1 MVVAA
6 ENVVELVP
14 ADRLTRFGSRERL
27 LVDLGA
33 AMRPEGTP
41 KVLALFALTGFR
53 ECVASLGRPGS
64 QALLG
69 RLSSRL
75 EHVVGPAGSCYWP
88 REDEFALLCDA
99 GTPGLDSLLDRAA
112 AALSDR
118 SGAVAV
124 TAACGA
130 VAVPEEAGDPLSALQ
145 LADARLSDA
154 QPGREPRGRRQT
166 FAAVRRHE
174 SDASEGADGADGPS
188 AEPLKALRA
197 EMVEASASRMRIWRV
212 DQLLDIARTLTELA
226 DAARIDD
233 GQTGGLQG
241 QPRNAPRIPL
251 LLKELSLKLA
261 ALRALGGP
269 EIPGLCSL
277 VEDASP
283 RAGNTSAKV
292 IAALDEIG
300 AVLTAA

>member
-1 MVVAA
+1 M
-6 ENVVELVP
+6 
-14 ADRLTRFGSRERL
+14 
-27 LVDLGA
+27 
-33 AMRPEGTP
+33 
-41 KVLALFALTGFR
+41 LALFALTGFH

-154 QPGREPRGRRQT
+154 QPGREPRGRRQP
-166 FAAVRRHE
+166 FPAVRRHG

-212 DQLLDIARTLTELA
+212 DQLLDLARTLTELA

-241 QPRNAPRIPL
+241 QPRDAPRIPL
-251 LLKELSLKLA
+251 LLKELGLKLA

>member
-1 MVVAA
+1 MVVAV

-14 ADRLTRFGSRERL
+14 SDRLTRFGSRERL
-27 LVDLGA
+27 LVDLGE

-75 EHVVGPAGSCYWP
+75 EQVVGPTGNCYWP

-99 GTPGLDSLLDRAA
+99 GTPALDSLLERAA
-112 AALSDR
+112 TALSER
-118 SGAVAV
+118 GAAVAIS
-124 TAACGA
+124 AACGA
-130 VAVPEEAGDPLSALQ
+130 VTVPGEAADPLSALQ
-145 LADARLSDA
+145 LADARLNDA

-166 FAAVRRHE
+166 FAAVQRHE
-174 SDASEGADGADGPS
+174 SDASDAAPGGVDPS
-188 AEPLKALRA
+188 AEPLKALQA
-197 EMVEASASRMRIWRV
+197 EVIEASASRMRIWRV
-212 DQLLDIARTLTELA
+212 DQLLDLARTLTELA

-241 QPRNAPRIPL
+241 QPRDAPRIPL
-251 LLKELSLKLA
+251 LLKELGLKLA

-300 AVLTAA
+300 TVLAVA

>member
-6 ENVVELVP
+6 ENVIELVP

-27 LVDLGA
+27 LVDLSE
-33 AMRPEGTP
+33 AMRPEGAP
-41 KVLALFALTGFR
+41 KVLALFALTGFH
-53 ECVASLGRPGS
+53 ECVATLGRPLS

-75 EHVVGPAGSCYWP
+75 EQVVGPAGSCYWP

-99 GTPGLDSLLDRAA
+99 GTHALDALLGRAA
-112 AALSDR
+112 AALSER
-118 SGAVAV
+118 SAAVAIS
-124 TAACGA
+124 AACGA
-130 VAVPEEAGDPLSALQ
+130 VAVPGEAADPLSALQ
-145 LADARLSDA
+145 LADARLNDA
-154 QPGREPRGRRQT
+154 QPDREPRDRRQT
-166 FAAVRRHE
+166 FAAVRRH
-174 SDASEGADGADGPS
+174 ASDGPES
-188 AEPLKALRA
+188 ARDAGPSTEPLQALQA
-197 EMVEASASRMRIWRV
+197 EMSEASASRMRVWRV
-212 DQLLDIARTLTELA
+212 DQLLDLARTLTELA

-241 QPRNAPRIPL
+241 LPRDAPRIPL
-251 LLKELSLKLA
+251 LLKELSLKLT

-277 VEDASP
+277 VEDANP

-300 AVLTAA
+300 TVLAVA

>member
-1 MVVAA
+1 MVVAV

-14 ADRLTRFGSRERL
+14 ADRLSRFGSRERL
-27 LVDLGA
+27 LVDLGE
-33 AMRPEGTP
+33 AMRPDGAP
-41 KVLALFALTGFR
+41 QVLALFALTGFH
-53 ECVASLGRPGS
+53 ECVARLGRPGS

-75 EHVVGPAGSCYWP
+75 EQVVGPTGRCYWP

-99 GTPGLDSLLDRAA
+99 ATPALESLLERAA
-112 AALSDR
+112 AALSER
-118 SGAVAV
+118 SAAVAV
-124 TAACGA
+124 TATCGA
-130 VAVPEEAGDPLSALQ
+130 VAVPAEAADPLSALQ

-154 QPGREPRGRRQT
+154 QPGREARGRRQT
-166 FAAVRRHE
+166 FADVRRHE
-174 SDASEGADGADGPS
+174 PDPPTDSRTADDPS
-188 AEPLKALRA
+188 AEPLKALQA
-197 EMVEASASRMRIWRV
+197 EMIEASASRMRMWQV
-212 DQLLDIARTLTELA
+212 DQLLDLARTLTELA

-241 QPRNAPRIPL
+241 QPRDAPRIPL
-251 LLKELSLKLA
+251 LLKELGLKLA

-269 EIPGLCSL
+269 EIPGLSSL
-277 VEDASP
+277 VGDANP

-300 AVLTAA
+300 TVLAAA

>member
-6 ENVVELVP
+6 ENVFELVP
-14 ADRLTRFGSRERL
+14 HDRLTRFGSRERL
-27 LVDLGA
+27 LVDLGE
-33 AMRPEGTP
+33 AMRPDGAP
-41 KVLALFALTGFR
+41 QVLALFALTGFH
-53 ECVASLGRPGS
+53 ECVANLGRPGS

-69 RLSSRL
+69 KLSSRL
-75 EHVVGPAGSCYWP
+75 EQVVGPAGSCYWP

-99 GTPGLDSLLDRAA
+99 GTPGLDSLLERAA

-124 TAACGA
+124 TGAYGA
-130 VAVPEEAGDPLSALQ
+130 VAVPTEAGDPLSALQ

-154 QPGREPRGRRQT
+154 QPGREPRDRRQPL
-166 FAAVRRHE
+166 AAVRRLG
-174 SDASEGADGADGPS
+174 SPTSEAAKGADDSS
-188 AEPLKALRA
+188 AEPLQALQA
-197 EMVEASASRMRIWRV
+197 ELSEAAASRMRMWQV
-212 DQLLDIARTLTELA
+212 DQLLDLARTLTELA

-241 QPRNAPRIPL
+241 QPRDAPRIPL
-251 LLKELSLKLA
+251 LLKELGLKLA

-269 EIPGLCSL
+269 EIPGLSSL
-277 VEDASP
+277 VEEGNP

-300 AVLTAA
+300 AVLASA